1 MRRFDRLQKCL
12 KMVFLGS
19 GSAKH
24 IYSTMGCDIKL
35 WCNICQRAE
44 GRSAVAVGTCPAALM
59 QRNIWGKRRKIHG
72 PWRVIGR
79 DFSSCLERRRN
90 WVLILTQY
98 CLMCSPVISKFFMW
112 KCCFFYFI
120 SWNTW
125 WRVVSAVAILC
136 GVCTISQWEHGFSL
150 GCLVSSHSLDI
161 QLLPDDQVLILFL
174 GGSVTPSCH
183 HWDTKHT
190 R

>member
-112 KCCFFYFI
+112 KCCFF
-120 SWNTW
+120 
-125 WRVVSAVAILC
+125 
-136 GVCTISQWEHGFSL
+136 
-150 GCLVSSHSLDI
+150 
-161 QLLPDDQVLILFL
+161 ILFPGIHD
-174 GGSVTPSCH
+174 GGWLARWPYCVEFARSPSGNMGFL
-183 HWDTKHT
+183 WVV
-190 R
+190 